1 MDNTDML
8 SQYIIS
14 YTALKAVR
22 CDALQEA
29 AHIAPAP
36 PGHRT
41 PPDSRKR
48 SDGVLRNGKI
58 WLVNGQRP
66 WSDSSECTAQQEHRF
81 VPSSQSWHQSSCVLL
96 PDYEWDDSEKDLFPN
111 HTDLC
116 LS

>member
-36 PGHRT
+36 LGT
-41 PPDSRKR
+41 
-48 SDGVLRNGKI
+48 
-58 WLVNGQRP
+58 
-66 WSDSSECTAQQEHRF
+66 EHRRT
-81 VPSSQSWHQSSCVLL
+81 LI
-96 PDYEWDDSEKDLFPN
+96 KDPTVF
-111 HTDLC
+111 
-116 LS
+116 